1 VKNKRHRGSE
11 GGLLDDTAATLRI
24 HFGRSKPSRNSA
36 IANVIMAAN
45 GAAVSTQKIHKF
57 RGATNKLESAGAV
70 ESFVS
75 SEETTP
81 RPTRASEHSGRLRQH
96 VSGRLKIPEPSL
108 LGFGSVARI
117 AHLSPTASPERTE
130 LERIT
135 VDALPS
141 PQTVHFLIHFKQ
153 PCRWQRHCQSCHS
166 RQTRGAGKSGR
177 VVSGHSHQ
185 SGLFSFSIS
194 LSSAFQDGADADV
207 TTSLLPGSHNLAY
220 KKKGGMRE
228 KSRQMMK
235 YVHEQRAARTLS
247 IIVGA
252 FIICWLPFFI
262 VSPFMAICAQVS
274 TLSSLLLA
282 KLHAVAV
289 REEPGRCVC
298 RHYLGW
304 PSQLNVEPVDIF
316 ALQSRLSKGPKS
328 HKDATQHRLRPTC
341 LHYTTLGAA

>member
-262 VSPFMAICAQVS
+262 VSPFMAICAQCVKNQDAVFAAITWAGHLNSMLNPLIYSRFSRDFRKARKAIKTPLNIVFAQLVS
-274 TLSSLLLA
+274 ITQLW
-282 KLHAVAV
+282 
-289 REEPGRCVC
+289 EPPEGQI
-298 RHYLGW
+298 
-304 PSQLNVEPVDIF
+304 SAN
-316 ALQSRLSKGPKS
+316 
-328 HKDATQHRLRPTC
+328 
-341 LHYTTLGAA
+341 